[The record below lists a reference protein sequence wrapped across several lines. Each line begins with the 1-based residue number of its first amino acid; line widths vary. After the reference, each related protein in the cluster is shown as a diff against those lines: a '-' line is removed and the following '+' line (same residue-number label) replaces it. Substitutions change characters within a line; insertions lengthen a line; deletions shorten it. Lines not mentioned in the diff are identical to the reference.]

1 METRNEIM
9 SGIECGII
17 AVLDTGKFHFQQAVD
32 LEAIA
37 KETCL
42 PMELVQKG
50 MKKLE
55 QKGYLS
61 IDAQGNYFIPKI

>member
-1 METRNEIM
+1 MEKQNGIM

-17 AVLDTGKFHFQQAVD
+17 GVLDTGRFHFQQAID
-32 LEAIA
+32 LEVIA

-61 IDAQGNYFIPKI
+61 IDAQGNYYIPKI